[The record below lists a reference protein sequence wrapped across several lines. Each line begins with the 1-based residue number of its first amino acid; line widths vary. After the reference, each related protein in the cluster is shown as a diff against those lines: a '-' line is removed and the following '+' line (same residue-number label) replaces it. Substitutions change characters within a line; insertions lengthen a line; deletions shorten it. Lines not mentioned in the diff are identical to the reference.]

1 MAVDHAAAALV
12 GSVRRSERSLASLS
26 FVAAAAVSITATLV
40 RTVGGA
46 VVDSRS
52 ICLRLAAVEFPPVA

>member
-1 MAVDHAAAALV
+1 
-12 GSVRRSERSLASLS
+12 LASPS
-26 FVAAAAVSITATLV
+26 FVAVVAASITATLV

-52 ICLRLAAVEFPPVA
+52 ICLRLAAVESPPVA